1 MAIEALRELFALT
14 LVSSLI
20 ISLVLFVRRPVRRV
34 FGAAVTYRIWLLVPI
49 PLVAML
55 LPGAPGAS
63 AEFVTYVQ
71 MEPVY
76 SLVQRSLSVPLD
88 ASASSINWYAW
99 LLGAWSTGAAILFI
113 YFIGQQRAYVRGL
126 GKLSEN
132 RG

>member
-1 MAIEALRELFALT
+1 MAIDALRELLALT

-20 ISLVLFVRRPVRRV
+20 ISLVLLLRVPVRRA
-34 FGAAVTYRIWLLVPI
+34 FGASVTYRVWLLVPI

-63 AEFVTYVQ
+63 SEFVTYVQ
-71 MEPVY
+71 MDPVY

-99 LLGAWSTGAAILFI
+99 LLGAWGAGAAIF
-113 YFIGQQRAYVRGL
+113 FA
-126 GKLSEN
+126 
-132 RG
+132 